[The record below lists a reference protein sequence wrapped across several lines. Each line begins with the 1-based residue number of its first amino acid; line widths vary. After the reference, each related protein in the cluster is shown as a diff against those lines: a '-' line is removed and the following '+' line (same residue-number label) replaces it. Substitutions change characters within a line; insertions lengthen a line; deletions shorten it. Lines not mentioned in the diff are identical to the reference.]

1 MPVYVFQA
9 KSVEGRSIKGQI
21 DAASETEARIKLRAQ
36 RLIPVR
42 MTLSG
47 KKDYFSGFEN
57 FRSRVSSKDLQIFT
71 RQFATLVNSGIP
83 IVQSIEILA
92 GATSNEYLA
101 STLKKIKADI
111 EAGKKL
117 GDAIASHPRVFD
129 RLYVNLMKAGEE
141 SGSLDVIL
149 ERLAAYIEKAIKIK
163 NKVSGALY
171 YPGGILFVAGIVIY
185 VILAFVIPKF
195 EELFKSSGQEIP
207 WLTAK
212 VVELS
217 HFVVD
222 YWYLVFGTIF
232 GSAYAFIVYYRSE
245 KGRATCDSIF
255 IRLPVIGPLI
265 QKSAIARFTRTFSTM
280 ISCGVPILDGL
291 DISARVVGNAVLENT
306 FLKAKEVISQ
316 GKSIVVPLAQE
327 PLVPDMMVQMVG
339 VGEQTGAL
347 DTMLG
352 KIADFYEEE
361 VEYAV
366 SAMTSMIEPIMMV
379 FLGGI
384 IAVLV
389 IAMYLP
395 IFNLASGFGGT

>member
-1 MPVYVFQA
+1 MAKYVYQA
-9 KSVEGRSIKGQI
+9 KSVDGRMTKGYI
-21 DAASETEARIKLRAQ
+21 DAASDTEARIKLRAQ
-36 RLIPVR
+36 RLIPTKMNLVE
-42 MTLSG
+42 
-47 KKDYFSGFEN
+47 KKNYLAGFEN
-57 FRSRVSSKDLQIFT
+57 FKSRVNGKDLQIFT

-92 GATSNEYLA
+92 NSTGNAHLGAA
-101 STLKKIKADI
+101 LKKIKEDI
-111 EAGKKL
+111 EGGKKL
-117 GDAIASHPRVFD
+117 GDAIAAHPRIFD
-129 RLYVNLMKAGEE
+129 RLYTNLLKAGEE
-141 SGSLDVIL
+141 SGSLDTIL
-149 ERLAAYIEKAIKIK
+149 ERLAAYIEKSIKIK

-171 YPGGILFVAGIVIY
+171 YPAGIMGVAVLVVY

-207 WLTAK
+207 WLTRQ
-212 VVELS
+212 VVLLS
-217 HFVVD
+217 HFMVD
-222 YWYLVFGTIF
+222 YWYLVFGGIF
-232 GSAYAFIVYYRSE
+232 GLIYSALSYYRSD
-245 KGRATCDSIF
+245 KGRATCDAIF
-255 IRLPVIGPLI
+255 IRLPLMGPLI
-265 QKSAIARFTRTFSTM
+265 QKSAIAKFTRTFATM

-291 DISARVVGNAVLENT
+291 DIAAKVVGNAVLENT

-316 GKSIVVPLAQE
+316 GKSIVIPLAKD
-327 PLVPDMMVQMVG
+327 PFVPDMMVQMIG

-347 DTMLG
+347 DTMLE

-366 SAMTSMIEPIMMV
+366 NAVTSMIEPIMMV

-395 IFNLASGFGGT
+395 IFNLASGFGS